1 MSRIWSF
8 ASSRNFP
15 NLPDA
20 AELFRLC
27 HPKGFQIVY
36 NLSIDIYLLTRR
48 DAGQRAATDGTW
60 MIETISVEHAA
71 DGGAEGRSL
80 LAGVVYSQLRGDI
93 LAGRLAADER
103 LKIADLAERYSV
115 SANPVR
121 EALQQ
126 LRGEGF
132 VVTEP
137 NRGARVRR
145 IDEDFFRD
153 INEVEMLI
161 EPHLTRYFV
170 GIATDADIAELEAIQ
185 AEIEALNFSDMAA
198 HGELDTRFHRLMY
211 DHNYNRHMG
220 GHVVEPSP
228 DPGGRH
234 AQHGHLEQSACRGN
248 PRAPR
253 DNRGRQGPEPAQG
266 LGPRGATRP
275 RLIQALGRP
284 DAHHAASLAAAPMV
298 HSARGGR

>member
-1 MSRIWSF
+1 
-8 ASSRNFP
+8 
-15 NLPDA
+15 
-20 AELFRLC
+20 
-27 HPKGFQIVY
+27 
-36 NLSIDIYLLTRR
+36 
-48 DAGQRAATDGTW
+48 

-132 VVTEP
+132 VVMEP

-211 DHNYNRHMG
+211 DHNYNRHMVDMWWNHRQILAAVTLSMG
-220 GHVVEPSP
+220 ISNNRRAAVIREHRGIIEAVKAQNPRRASALV
-228 DPGGRH
+228 
-234 AQHGHLEQSACRGN
+234 AQHVRGSS
-248 PRAPR
+248 RHWVGQMR
-253 DNRGRQGPEPAQG
+253 TMRR
-266 LGPRGATRP
+266 R
-275 RLIQALGRP
+275 
-284 DAHHAASLAAAPMV
+284 
-298 HSARGGR
+298 